1 MTTIKLKN
9 GSGAPTAGDL
19 AQGEPA
25 LDLTNKR
32 LYTEDSGGT
41 VIEVGTNPT
50 SITTGDITAT
60 GTASFANLA
69 TTGNITFGDN
79 DKAVF
84 GAGSDLQIY
93 HSGSHSFISEAG
105 TGDLYIGASSNIAL
119 MNSAF
124 SENKLLATTDGA
136 LKLYYD
142 GSQKLATTSTGID
155 VTGTLVSDGL
165 TVDGATALN
174 NTSAGTTVATLSGQ
188 YAGSGDVKLLA
199 FQRNGGAVAGAIT
212 YADASTGMEIGT
224 TTSHTLA
231 LTTGDTQRLRIG
243 NGGDISFYEDT
254 GTTAKFEWDSSEESL
269 TIGGGSTTQQT
280 LRVTGAHASALST
293 GFDNQVVKVVNT
305 SASKL
310 AGIDFVA
317 ANTNGDAGT
326 IARIGGFNT
335 SSASYLGEITLS
347 TRDGTGMVERV
358 RIDDSGNVGIGTTS
372 PVTFGAGTA
381 GLTVN
386 GSTSHITWQNS
397 GTNVAFAYNNGND
410 FIIGSEQAGSNTIF
424 TSAGSQRMRIDSSGN
439 VGIGTTAPREKIH
452 LHGGISSTQLL
463 MTGGGLNSEIY
474 GGFIEGDGVSGQGG
488 HLRLG
493 VLDAGTERV
502 GIEIEEQGNQIT
514 FDTAGIERMRI
525 DSSGNA
531 QFDNNGGT
539 TGKGRIQFGNSG
551 QQFIEGL
558 DTGNGGSGAY
568 LRFGYGSTEAMRI
581 DSSGNLLVGTTD
593 TTLYNNTTGGGAM
606 LSNSGCGFAKETSG
620 AGDPVAYFNNTGDDG
635 QILDFRKDGSTVGN
649 INTAFGYIAVGTGDT
664 GISFR
669 NDLDSINPFTITGNT
684 NRDAAID
691 LGASGTRF
699 KDLYLSGT
707 AYASALTTTNSGI
720 TLQSS
725 SVTKSAINVAATT
738 NQGING
744 TAAGDQYNWTTGG
757 KMLWSTNSGT
767 TAHMILDGSGNLL
780 VGKTSTNIAVAGC
793 RFGSFGAILTR
804 GDGAEPLR
812 VNRTSSDGDVIKI
825 DKDGT
830 TVGTINTNAGAFVFK
845 GASASA
851 PVQLQTHDGNE
862 DIEVDPD
869 GFIKM
874 ETAGSERLRIDAS
887 GNVLVGTTDT
897 SLYNNTSGDGI
908 KLGSSGEMQ
917 VANTN
922 DVPLWLNRMGT
933 DGGIVNLRKAGVEVG
948 SISVTSSATSYNTSS
963 DQRLKDNIVD
973 APSASDDIDAIQVR
987 SFDWKADGSH
997 QKYGMVA
1004 QELQSVAPE
1013 AVSGDADSE
1022 DMMGVDYSKLVPMM
1036 MKEIQSLR
1044 ARVAQL
1050 EGEN

>member
-514 FDTAGIERMRI
+514 FDTAGTERMRI

-699 KDLYLSGT
+699 KDLYLSGGVV
-707 AYASALTTTNSGI
+707 ASASSGNSAHTFTATANNTRATLTTSAKTSGGVAVQGVLGSYGDASKVDIGTLSNHATAFITNNTERARI
-720 TLQSS
+720 DT
-725 SVTKSAINVAATT
+725 
-738 NQGING
+738 
-744 TAAGDQYNWTTGG
+744 
-757 KMLWSTNSGT
+757 
-767 TAHMILDGSGNLL
+767 SGNLL

-830 TVGTINTNAGAFVFK
+830 TVGSINTNAGAFVFK

-874 ETAGSERLRIDAS
+874 ETAGSERLRIDSS
-887 GNVLVGTTDT
+887 GNLLVGTTT
-897 SLYNNTSGDGI
+897 SNGTNADGFNLYEGSG
-908 KLGSSGEMQ
+908 GSRLYIAHANGTVNGTQYVVFNYNSGQ
-917 VANTN
+917 
-922 DVPLWLNRMGT
+922 
-933 DGGIVNLRKAGVEVG
+933 IG
-948 SISVTSSATSYNTSS
+948 SISQSGTTAVLYNTTS
-963 DQRLKDNIVD
+963 DQRLKENIVD

-1013 AVSGDADSE
+1013 AVTGDADSD
-1022 DMMGVDYSKLVPMM
+1022 DMMGVDYSKLVPMLV
-1036 MKEIQSLR
+1036 KEIQSLR